1 MKVNNKKQPFWM
13 KPDFIRFIAPLRVIA
28 VLYGL
33 ASSVNRTSVKMLC
46 DIQNI
51 SNLFNLSKKS
61 KRHRRKHF
69 SEVVNA
75 I

>member
-1 MKVNNKKQPFWM
+1 M

-46 DIQNI
+46 DIFGI
-51 SNLFNLSKKS
+51 YPTCSTSAKK
-61 KRHRRKHF
+61 
-69 SEVVNA
+69 VNA
-75 I
+75 IDGNTVLKLLMI